1 MINKLSARLA
11 FPVLVATATLGWG
24 CAGTSDVAGR
34 VIAGPANVVT
44 VLEEN
49 DPRFK
54 ADGTGASTGVGGTS
68 VVIRRFAGEGQ
79 NGPIIGTGVSAPTGE
94 FKIPITD
101 KDAERYEMVVTATT
115 TDKRISR
122 GRIYFPATGKQ
133 VLVVVRDVK

>member
-1 MINKLSARLA
+1 MTTKLASRFAFSLLA
-11 FPVLVATATLGWG
+11 SVALFGWG
-24 CAGTSDVAGR
+24 CESTSTFSGR
-34 VIAGPANVVT
+34 VIGGPANVVT

-54 ADGTGASTGVGGTS
+54 ADGIAGTS
-68 VVIRRFAGEGQ
+68 VVVRRFAGEGQ
-79 NGPIIGTGVSAPTGE
+79 TGPIVGSGVSEPTGE
-94 FKIPITD
+94 FKIPITN

-122 GRIYFPATGKQ
+122 GRIYFPAAGKQ

>member
-1 MINKLSARLA
+1 MTTKSTMKMPARFAIPFLA
-11 FPVLVATATLGWG
+11 SLALAGWG
-24 CAGTSDVAGR
+24 CESTSSFSGR
-34 VIAGPANVVT
+34 VIGGPANVVT

-54 ADGTGASTGVGGTS
+54 TDGIAGTS
-68 VVIRRFAGEGQ
+68 VVVRRFVSEGQ
-79 NGPIIGTGVSAPTGE
+79 NGPIIGSGVSDPTGE

-133 VLVVVRDVK
+133 VLVIVRDVK

>member
-1 MINKLSARLA
+1 MTTKINSRFAARFARVALASATV
-11 FPVLVATATLGWG
+11 FGWG
-24 CAGTSDVAGR
+24 CESIGNIHGR
-34 VIAGPANVVT
+34 VIGGPANVVT
-44 VLEEN
+44 VLEDN

-54 ADGTGASTGVGGTS
+54 TDGIGGTS

-79 NGPIIGTGVSAPTGE
+79 TGPIVGSGVSEPTGE
-94 FKIPITD
+94 FKIPITN